1 MRNETICDCCG
12 KAGVLRKKTTRSFG
26 RGNSVVVID
35 GIPLQVCPHC
45 GESYF
50 AAATLQEVERLRMH
64 REGITAQSM
73 APVLSY
79 V

>member
-1 MRNETICDCCG
+1 MKKEITCDCCG
-12 KAGVLRKKTTRSFG
+12 KGGVMSKRITRCFG
-26 RGNSVVVID
+26 KGDRVVVID
-35 GIPLQVCPHC
+35 GIPLCVCPHC

-50 AAATLQEVERLRMH
+50 TASTLQEIERLRMH
-64 REGITAQSM
+64 RAGLTVQGM

>member
-1 MRNETICDCCG
+1 MKKQITCDCCG
-12 KAGVLRKKTTRSFG
+12 KTGVMRKRITRSFG
-26 RGNSVVVID
+26 KGDRVVVID
-35 GIPLQVCPHC
+35 GIPLHVCPHC

-50 AAATLQEVERLRMH
+50 TAGTLQEVERLRMH
-64 REGITAQSM
+64 RAELTARCM

>member
-1 MRNETICDCCG
+1 MKKQPQCDCCG
-12 KAGVLRKKTTRSFG
+12 KPGVMEKHITRSFG
-26 RGNSVVVID
+26 KGDRVVVID
-35 GIPLQVCPHC
+35 GIPLCVCPHC

-50 AAATLQEVERLRMH
+50 TASTLQEVERLRMH
-64 REGITAQSM
+64 RAGLTARSM